1 MLQGVRHMVSMSVMQ
16 LAAACL
22 SKSADL
28 HAVGVTGR
36 ACRRKAEIMPRAAP
50 AKAPAAASAAAKGAQ
65 PAAKKPDTTWD
76 KVPKKANAKNKNKK
90 AQKVD
95 ASLLGFATTT
105 NFNVLES

>member
-1 MLQGVRHMVSMSVMQ
+1 MHHTVVVSVMQ
-16 LAAACL
+16 SAAACL
-22 SKSADL
+22 SKSADP

-50 AKAPAAASAAAKGAQ
+50 AKAPAAASTAAKGQ